1 MFQKLFDKI
10 DEFIDKFNEVTNLEE
25 FAVTILDTIKK
36 AFEENI
42 SKDQE
47 VYEATFDEIMQKE
60 GFWDS
65 LGIKLKKALK
75 SKEEFL
81 KYLLY
86 ISTIM
91 NEFDRRYQQREKSK
105 KKDKELKKII
115 NKYSKI
121 IKELSENKN
130 LTKEQI
136 ENEIK
141 KCREK
146 MQKEIKTL
154 DKDYILER

>member
-1 MFQKLFDKI
+1 MFKKLFNKV
-10 DEFIDKFNEVTNLEE
+10 DEFIDKFNEITNLEE
-25 FAVTILDTIKK
+25 FAVTILDTIKQSL
-36 AFEENI
+36 EENI
-42 SKDQE
+42 STEQE
-47 VYEATFDEIMQKE
+47 IYEKTFDEIMQKE
-60 GFWDS
+60 GFWNT
-65 LGIKLKKALK
+65 LGIKLKKAMK

-91 NEFDRRYQQREKSK
+91 NEFDRRYQEHQKSQ

-115 NKYSKI
+115 TKYSKI
-121 IKELSENKN
+121 IKDLSENKN

-146 MQKEIKTL
+146 MQKEIKNL
-154 DKDYILER
+154 DKDFVLER

>member
-1 MFQKLFDKI
+1 MFQKLFNKV
-10 DEFIDKFNEVTNLEE
+10 DEFIDKFNEITNLEE
-25 FAVTILDTIKK
+25 FAVTVLDTIKQ

-42 SKDQE
+42 STVQE
-47 VYEATFDEIMQKE
+47 VYENTFDEVMQKE
-60 GFWDS
+60 GFWNS
-65 LGIKLKKALK
+65 LGIKLKKAIK

-91 NEFDRRYQQREKSK
+91 NEFDRRYQERQKAQR
-105 KKDKELKKII
+105 KDKELKKII
-115 NKYSKI
+115 AKYSKI

-130 LTKEQI
+130 LTKDQI

-141 KCREK
+141 KYREK
-146 MQKEIKTL
+146 MQKDIKNL
-154 DKDYILER
+154 DKDFVLER

>member
-1 MFQKLFDKI
+1 MFQKLFDKL
-10 DEFIDKFNEVTNLEE
+10 DEFIDKFNEVTNLEQ
-25 FAVTILDTIKK
+25 FAVEVLDTIKK

-42 SKDQE
+42 STEQE
-47 VYEATFDEIMQKE
+47 VYENTFDEVMQKE

-86 ISTIM
+86 ISTVM
-91 NEFDRRYQQREKSK
+91 NEFDRRYKAREKSQ
-105 KKDKELKKII
+105 KKDKELNKII

-141 KCREK
+141 MYREK
-146 MQKEIKTL
+146 MQTEIKNL
-154 DKDYILER
+154 DKDYTLER